1 MEYKAENTIGLRV
14 EVLRSGGVYTTL
26 EPYTYPEVRC
36 TTGSALKMSM
46 SGQFLVP
53 DPDTLPKTAGK
64 EGLPKITVVPT
75 AEGAAYGFAFQDGAW
90 VSQNHGIPKSAAV
103 CRLDIQSEEAFD
115 LLMECVSSGEKG
127 WDYGIIYNVGHT
139 PSMEYG
145 DTSGAYHT
153 FKEATPGETVQVTV
167 PVPAGNSFIHLAFTK
182 DGSNDNGEDQFMFW
196 ILNETADEIEQT
208 QGIRW
213 LTDRIR
219 PMLIVNGD
227 EYPCGVYI
235 AATPRRIL
243 TGGKTVW
250 ELEAYSML
258 YLANRVKIEG
268 SYTIPAGTNYIGAV
282 QELLQMAGIT
292 NYEADQT
299 ELVLPTDRADWPS
312 GTPVLTVI
320 NKLLSEINYRSAW
333 VDLYGKVR
341 LTKYTAPT
349 ADNIQHTYGMGQYS
363 IVSADATAATDY
375 FDKANVFRV
384 VCSSPD
390 LEEPLVATAENNDP
404 NSPYST
410 AALGIRILQEEY
422 VDAVPDL
429 ATLQERVENMLT
441 KSLQTTETVEFTTA
455 LCPVHES
462 WDTVALDLG
471 DVTGIYTETEWS
483 MVLDASGEMR
493 HVAERVVYA

>member
-1 MEYKAENTIGLRV
+1 MEYKSENTIGLRM
-14 EVLRSGGVYTTL
+14 EVLRNGGVYTTL

-36 TTGSALKMSM
+36 ITGSALKMSM

-53 DPDTLPKTAGK
+53 EPDTLPKAALK

-75 AEGAAYGFAFQDGAW
+75 ADGAAYGFALQNGVW
-90 VSQNHGIPKSAAV
+90 VSQNHGIKESAAV
-103 CRLDIQSEEAFD
+103 CRLDIVSETEFD
-115 LLMECVSSGEKG
+115 LTLECISSGEKG
-127 WDYGIIYNVGHT
+127 WDYGIVYDVGHT

-145 DTSGAYHT
+145 DTSGVYRS
-153 FKEATPGETVQVTV
+153 FKETMPGETVQVTI
-167 PVPAGNSFIHLAFTK
+167 PVPAGSSFIHLAFTK
-182 DGSNDNGEDQFMFW
+182 DGSNDQNEDQFSFK
-196 ILNETADEIEQT
+196 ILTETADGIEQT
-208 QGIRW
+208 QGIQW

-219 PMLIVNGD
+219 PMLIINGT
-227 EYPCGVYI
+227 EYPCGIYI
-235 AATPRRIL
+235 ATTPRRIL
-243 TGGKTVW
+243 TGGMTVW
-250 ELEAYSML
+250 EVEAYSVL

-268 SYTIPAGTNYIGAV
+268 AYTIPAGTNYIGAV

-299 ELVLPTDRADWPS
+299 ELVLSTDRADWSS

-320 NKLLSEINYRSAW
+320 NTLLSEINYRSAW
-333 VDLYGKVR
+333 VDLTGKVR
-341 LTKYTAPT
+341 LTKYSVPS
-349 ADNIQHTYGMGQYS
+349 ADNIQHTYGKGRYS

-375 FDKANVFRV
+375 FDKANVFRA

-410 AALGIRILQEEY
+410 TALGIRILQEEY
-422 VDAVPDL
+422 VDSVPDL
-429 ATLQERVENMLT
+429 ATLQERAENMLT

-483 MVLDASGEMR
+483 MVLDVSGEMR
-493 HVAERVVYA
+493 HVAERVVFA